1 MTWGEGGYYAV
12 FIDRDRVGY
21 VMFPGGC
28 VHVLFSLTVARWAMS
43 WWVCTCAVFIDCD
56 QVGYVM
62 CPGGCVMCFFQ

>member
-1 MTWGEGGYYAV
+1 
-12 FIDRDRVGY
+12 
-21 VMFPGGC
+21 MFPGGC

-56 QVGYVM
+56 QAGYVM